1 VRQSEMGRLKCGYR
15 GDASLPQHRSM
26 GQGIRAEQLPEGE
39 EPEAPANCDPCPSC
53 RGRGR
58 KFVTL
63 RRLVGAAGGA
73 SEDELLKRTRTECLS
88 CAGTGKASA

>member
-1 VRQSEMGRLKCGYR
+1 
-15 GDASLPQHRSM
+15 M
-26 GQGIRAEQLPEGE
+26 GQRISPEPLPEGE
-39 EPEAPANCDPCPSC
+39 EPEAAAECNPACPAC

-73 SEDELLKRTRTECLS
+73 SEDELLKRTQVPCL
-88 CAGTGKASA
+88 CCEGTGREPAA